1 MTRLLVDVGHPA
13 HYHVFKHL
21 ARQAVAEGHE
31 VAFTIREK
39 DVTKALMDRDGVP
52 YVTTGAPAKG
62 VRLLGEMLRR
72 DLVLARQARRMKAD
86 WLLGVCNMMV
96 AQASRL
102 GPGRSIVLDDT
113 EHQRL
118 AQRLGY
124 PFCDEYWTPTW
135 YALDHGR
142 KQRRYRGYH
151 EVAYLHP
158 RLFTPDPEVAR
169 KAGVKPGRKN
179 VVVRIVSW
187 GAHHDVG
194 VGGRMSAQQWIDLVA
209 HLAERANV
217 LVSAEGAMPPALAP
231 YAFRAHPSDM
241 HHVLAACDLVVGE
254 GATMVSEAA
263 VLGVPAVYTNPLPI
277 GYIRDQARFGLTWTA
292 DHPDRQQADI
302 VAACDRLLGLS
313 KAERASARAALL
325 ADCDDLTALLAAR
338 VLDGKP
344 LPAR

>member
-1 MTRLLVDVGHPA
+1 LTRVLVDVGHPA

-31 VAFTIREK
+31 VRFTIREK
-39 DVTKALMDRDGVP
+39 DVTKALMDHDGVP
-52 YVTTGAPAKG
+52 YRSTGAPSKG
-62 VRLLGEMLRR
+62 IRLLGEMVRR
-72 DLVLARQARRMKAD
+72 DVVLAREARRFKAD
-86 WLLGVCNMMV
+86 YLLGVCNMMV

-102 GPGRSIVLDDT
+102 APGRSILLDDT

-124 PFCDEYWTPTW
+124 PFCHEYWTPTW
-135 YALDHGR
+135 YRHRFGR

-194 VGGRMSAQQWIDLVA
+194 VKGRLRHDQWIRIVA
-209 HLAERANV
+209 SLSEVANV
-217 LVSAEGAMPPALAP
+217 LVSAEGTLPPELASQ
-231 YAFRAHPSDM
+231 AFKAHPSDM
-241 HHVLAACDLVVGE
+241 HHVLAACDLVLGE

-263 VLGVPAVYTNPLPI
+263 VLGVPAVYVNPLPI
-277 GYIRDQARFGLTWTA
+277 GYIEDQGRFGLAWTA
-292 DHPDRQQADI
+292 QRPEEQEAEILANAHRM
-302 VAACDRLLGLS
+302 LGLS
-313 KAERASARAALL
+313 GTDRAAARSALL
-325 ADCDDLTALLAAR
+325 AECDDLTALLAQR
-338 VLDGKP
+338 VL
-344 LPAR
+344 R

>member
-1 MTRLLVDVGHPA
+1 MTRVLVDIGHPA

-21 ARQAVAEGHE
+21 ARQAVAEGHD
-31 VAFTIREK
+31 VRFTIREK
-39 DVTKALMDRDGVP
+39 DVTKALMEHDGVP
-52 YVTTGAPAKG
+52 YLSTGAPSKG

-72 DLVLARQARRMKAD
+72 DAVLAREARRLKAD
-86 WLLGVCNMMV
+86 YLLGVCNMMV

-102 GPGRSIVLDDT
+102 APGKSIVLDDT

-124 PFCDEYWTPTW
+124 PFCHEYWTPTW

-142 KQRRYRGYH
+142 KQVRYRGYH

-169 KAGVKPGRKN
+169 KAGVLPGRKN

-194 VGGRMSAQQWIDLVA
+194 VKGKLGPEQWLRIVRSLSEV
-209 HLAERANV
+209 ANV
-217 LVSAEGAMPPALAP
+217 LVSAEGVFPPKLASQG
-231 YAFRAHPSDM
+231 FKAHPSDM
-241 HHVLAACDLVVGE
+241 HHVLAACDLVLGE

-263 VLGVPAVYTNPLPI
+263 VLGVPAVYVNPLPI
-277 GYIRDQARFGLTWTA
+277 GYIADQARFGLAWSA
-292 DHPDRQQADI
+292 SDPAAQEAEILAAAHRMLAMGGPERKAARQ
-302 VAACDRLLGLS
+302 
-313 KAERASARAALL
+313 ALL
-325 ADCDDLTALLAAR
+325 AECDDLTDLLVR
-338 VLDGKP
+338 RIL
-344 LPAR
+344 R